1 MPPPPISLHFG
12 RYHDLTGPLAER
24 IDRLRGVGSSL
35 ADHLGSPVELI
46 VPSRAA
52 AAAVARA
59 LLERHPEGV
68 AGVELR
74 TPESFA
80 LAVLQRTGRH
90 PRMAGESHKRLA
102 MIAAAKKAKAPL
114 RAVDGLAPLLERS
127 WRDVR
132 DSDLSIDELRARTP
146 RASRPK
152 LYALTE
158 VWQRYEGAVHAAGL
172 LDPADLLRETAW
184 MLERGE
190 TDVTRQIVFGFYDLT
205 GLQQKL
211 IFALNRAGALD
222 SFWIPIPLVEGSIAP
237 GYDYARPLIDS
248 LDRLGRAAGSTPEQH
263 DHSCSGRASFSIS
276 AHPAQPREVREV
288 MSRIRAMIDDGTPPS
303 GIAIVARSVDDRL
316 ASLVAR
322 EARAF
327 GLDVTPRRGR
337 RLASHPWGRAVLDL
351 LRIRRERFHR
361 EVIVSLAGAPF
372 RKGTLPD
379 GAYAAELDDAARRAE
394 IPGGTAARI
403 RKVVPSLMPWLQPR
417 VELLAETVAAFE
429 RMSRGTD
436 ESKRAAAWADWLE
449 GLADSMRFRVE
460 EDLAAAESLSALIE
474 LLRMPALAETS
485 LDALELSSLLESL
498 PDLPPETT
506 DGGPVWFG
514 DLMTFRGRSFP
525 HVFGVAMQQEEFPQR
540 RTEDVLL
547 PNDERR
553 ALGVREIADGREE
566 ERLLFE
572 LLRDGAT
579 DSLHLSYSA
588 GDGIRRSWRPSMF
601 LKELALGTADGE
613 AERSRI
619 VRSFDRWVADRNEG
633 ALLASSLAEQAAARI
648 VSGGEASHLLSR
660 QLRLATISG
669 TRSAYDGHLNP
680 SPPFVTAIAARL
692 LELSPRRIETFGV
705 CPHRFFLETVL
716 RIADVEEP
724 DWELELT
731 QRRRGLIEHKTLER
745 FYRNLP
751 DAELLAMR
759 GREELLP
766 SLKERLVYLLD
777 SEFDQHERQYPA
789 ASELLRRIERK
800 LALGVLERF
809 LVRDTND
816 LIARDL
822 RPRWFELS
830 FGGSSRD
837 ERPPDFP
844 PVTIET
850 AGTEIRL
857 RGRIDR
863 VDISPDGTR
872 IRVVD
877 YKTGKGARQAQIEGK
892 IEKGHALQLP
902 LYALAAGSIFGAAP
916 SAISA
921 AILPIRSD
929 AAAERFTFELAAV
942 HGTLLDHLGRL
953 ARSARGGLFPAIPG
967 SDCDWCAV
975 GRWCRVRHTREEARE
990 VRPFEAMSYLR
1001 HLEEGGE

>member
-24 IDRLRGVGSSL
+24 IESLRPTGGSL
-35 ADHLGSPVELI
+35 AEHLGNPVELI

-52 AAAVARA
+52 ATAVARA
-59 LLERHPEGV
+59 LLARSPGGV

-80 LAVLQRTGRH
+80 LAVLQRTGRY
-90 PRMAGESHKRLA
+90 PRIAGESHKRLA
-102 MIAAAKKAKAPL
+102 MIAAAKKARAPL
-114 RAVDGLAPLLERS
+114 RAVDGLAPLLARS

-190 TDVTRQIVFGFYDLT
+190 TDVSRQIVFGFYDLT

-211 IFALNRAGALD
+211 IFALHRAGALD
-222 SFWIPIPLVEGSIAP
+222 SFWIPVPLADGSIAP

-248 LDRLGRAAGSTPEQH
+248 LDRLGRSAGAQPEHH
-263 DHSCSGRASFSIS
+263 DHTSSGRAAFSIS
-276 AHPAQPREVREV
+276 NHPAQPREVREV
-288 MSRIRAMIDDGTPPS
+288 MARIRAMIDQGTPPS
-303 GIAIVARSVDDRL
+303 DIAVVARSVDDRL
-316 ASLVAR
+316 ASLVTR
-322 EARAF
+322 EARAYR
-327 GLDVTPRRGR
+327 LEVTPRRGR

-361 EVIVSLAGAPF
+361 EVIVSLAAAPF
-372 RKGTLPD
+372 RKGTIPD
-379 GAYAAELDDAARRAE
+379 GAYAAELDEAARKAE
-394 IPGGTAARI
+394 IPGGTSARI
-403 RKVVPSLMPWLQPR
+403 RKMVPSLMPWLQPR
-417 VELLAETVAAFE
+417 IELLAETVAAFE
-429 RMSRGTD
+429 RLSRGTE
-436 ESKRAAAWADWLE
+436 ESKRAAAWAEWLE
-449 GLADSMRFRVE
+449 RLTDSLRFRVE
-460 EDLAAAESLSALIE
+460 EDLAAAESLAGLAE

-485 LDALELSSLLESL
+485 LDALELSSLLDSL

-506 DGGPVWFG
+506 AGDPVWFG

-547 PNDERR
+547 PNEERR

-601 LKELALGTADGE
+601 LKDLALGTASDE

-619 VRSFDRWVADRNEG
+619 VRSFDRWVGERDEG
-633 ALLASSLAEQAAARI
+633 APLASSLAEQAAARV
-648 VSGGEASHLLSR
+648 VSGGEISHLLAR
-660 QLRLATISG
+660 QLRLATTSG
-669 TRSAYDGHLNP
+669 TRSAYDGHLTP
-680 SPPFVTAIAARL
+680 APPFETAIAARL
-692 LELSPRRIETFGV
+692 LELSPRRVETFGV

-716 RIADVEEP
+716 KVADVEEP
-724 DWELELT
+724 EWELELT
-731 QRRRGLIEHKTLER
+731 QRRRGLLEHKILER

-751 DAELLAMR
+751 EAELLAMR
-759 GREELLP
+759 GRDELLP
-766 SLKERLVYLLD
+766 SLKERLQDLLD

-800 LALGVLERF
+800 LALGVLARF
-809 LVRDTND
+809 LVRDAND
-816 LIARDL
+816 LVARDL

-830 FGGSSRD
+830 FGSSSRE

-844 PVTIET
+844 PVTIEVG
-850 AGTEIRL
+850 GTEIRL

-863 VDISPDGTR
+863 VDISPDGKR

-877 YKTGKGARQAQIEGK
+877 YKTGKGNRQTGIEAK

-902 LYALAAGSIFGAAP
+902 IYALAAGSIFGIAP
-916 SAISA
+916 PAISA

-929 AAAERFTFELAAV
+929 ADAERFTFELASV
-942 HGTLLDHLGRL
+942 HELLLDHLGRL
-953 ARSARGGLFPAIPG
+953 ARAARGGVFPAIPG
-967 SDCDWCAV
+967 GDCDWCAV

-1001 HLEEGGE
+1001 HLEEEGR